1 MITADEREYGKSVIC
16 AASVYKQKYF
26 FNDKY
31 SGLPEEI
38 KKEIRVKVVT
48 LAEKLHC
55 IFIMGFY
62 DDGEIYFETRAEEG
76 DFAFDEIGA
85 ALEAE
90 RLKRSERELISRLG
104 VWYTVFKSGKA
115 L

>member
-1 MITADEREYGKSVIC
+1 MSDYENEQVKSVIC
-16 AASVYKQKYF
+16 AASVYKQKYY

-31 SGLPEEI
+31 KDLPKQVKEEI
-38 KKEIRVKVVT
+38 RIKVVT

-55 IFIMGFY
+55 IFTMGFY
-62 DDGEIYFETRAEEG
+62 DDGEVYFETRAEEN

-85 ALEAE
+85 GLECS
-90 RLKRSERELISRLG
+90 RLEREEKDLIEKLNLWFR
-104 VWYTVFKSGKA
+104 VFIKGEK

>member
-1 MITADEREYGKSVIC
+1 MITDDREYEKSVIC

-31 SGLPEEI
+31 KELPDNI
-38 KKEIRVKVVT
+38 KKEIRIKVVT

-62 DDGEIYFETRAEEG
+62 DDGGVYFETRAEEG
-76 DFAFDEIGA
+76 DFDFDEIGA
-85 ALEAE
+85 ALEVGRLE
-90 RLKRSERELISRLG
+90 REERELTSQLG
-104 VWYTVFKSGKA
+104 VWYKVFKLGMA

>member
-1 MITADEREYGKSVIC
+1 MITDDREYEKSVIC

-31 SGLPEEI
+31 GGLPEEI
-38 KKEIRVKVVT
+38 KKQIRVKVIT

-55 IFIMGFY
+55 VFLMGFY
-62 DDGEIYFETRAEEG
+62 DDGDVYFETRAEEN
-76 DFAFDEIGA
+76 DFDFDEIGA
-85 ALEAE
+85 TLEVRRLE
-90 RLKRSERELISRLG
+90 RDERELIEQLG
-104 VWYTVFKSGKA
+104 VWYKVFKLGAA